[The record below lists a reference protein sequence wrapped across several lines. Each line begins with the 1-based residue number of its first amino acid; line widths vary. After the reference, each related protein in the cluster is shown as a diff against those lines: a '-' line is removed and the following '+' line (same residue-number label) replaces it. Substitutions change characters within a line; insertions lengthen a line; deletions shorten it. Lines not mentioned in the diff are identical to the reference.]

1 MPATSTMPAPLR
13 AAIDAELAGL
23 TPSRTEAGARR
34 LSNRYL
40 ADHPADAPIVATDE
54 DVAAYLTT
62 RMPATFAAVSF
73 ALDQVRDAAPGL
85 APRSVLDLGS
95 GTGAATWAAW
105 DTFGDLERADLVDY
119 STPMLGAA
127 RRMLAA
133 SDLTV
138 TTSLGDAGA
147 ASRRAATAGEAE
159 TAGTGTPTHDLAV
172 AAFVL
177 SELTTAQRTAVVER
191 LTSAASQC
199 VLVVEP
205 GTPAGYRRILTVRA
219 ELIEAGWRIVAPCP
233 HEHVCPLAQGAGSA
247 AGSAAGAVAG
257 SDTTDWCHA
266 AVRLERTAAHRRA
279 KGGERSFEDEKLAY
293 VAAVPPRPSDD
304 SDRDPRLPLDLPAA
318 RVLRHP
324 QTRPGHIRLELCTS
338 DGAHESTTVTKRDKD
353 AFRAARKV
361 EWGQAWR
368 P

>member
-1 MPATSTMPAPLR
+1 MPAASTMPAPLR
-13 AAIDAELAGL
+13 TAIDAELAGL
-23 TPSRTEAGARR
+23 TSGRTEVSARR
-34 LSNRYL
+34 LSARYL
-40 ADHPADAPIVATDE
+40 ADRPADAPIVATDD

-73 ALDQVRDAAPGL
+73 ALDQVRDVVPDL
-85 APRSVLDLGS
+85 APRTLLDLGS

-105 DTFGDLERADLVDY
+105 DTFEDLERADLVDY
-119 STPMLGAA
+119 STPMLTAA

-133 SDLTV
+133 SDLAV

-147 ASRRAATAGEAE
+147 ASRRTAASPDAPGTEAGS
-159 TAGTGTPTHDLAV
+159 THDLAV

-191 LTSAASQC
+191 LTTAAAQC

-205 GTPAGYRRILTVRA
+205 GTPAGYGRILTVRA
-219 ELIEAGWRIVAPCP
+219 ELIAAGWRIVAPCP
-233 HEHVCPLAQGAGSA
+233 HEHVCPLAQGTG
-247 AGSAAGAVAG
+247 AG

-293 VAAVPPRPSDD
+293 VAAVPPPRSSADD
-304 SDRDPRLPLDLPAA
+304 ADPALDLPAA

-353 AFRAARKV
+353 AFRAARKI

>member
-1 MPATSTMPAPLR
+1 MPAASTMPAALR
-13 AAIDAELAGL
+13 TAIDAELDGL
-23 TPSRTEAGARR
+23 ASARTGASARR
-34 LSNRYL
+34 LSTRYL
-40 ADHPADAPIVATDE
+40 ADRPADAPIVATAD

-73 ALDQVRDAAPGL
+73 ALEQVRDVVPAL
-85 APRSVLDLGS
+85 APRTLLDLGC

-105 DTFGDLERADLVDY
+105 DAFDGLERADLVDY
-119 STPMLGAA
+119 SAPMLTAA
-127 RRMLAA
+127 GRMLAV
-133 SDLTV
+133 SDLAV

-147 ASRRAATAGEAE
+147 GPSPDA
-159 TAGTGTPTHDLAV
+159 THDLAV

-177 SELTTAQRTAVVER
+177 SELTTAQRTAIVKR
-191 LTSAASQC
+191 LTTAASQC

-205 GTPAGYRRILTVRA
+205 GTPAGYRRVLDVRA
-219 ELIEAGWRIVAPCP
+219 ELIAAGWRIVAPCP
-233 HEHVCPLAQGAGSA
+233 HEHVCPLARGGRTNDADGADA
-247 AGSAAGAVAG
+247 ADDADGADGA
-257 SDTTDWCHA
+257 DWCHA

-293 VAAVPPRPSDD
+293 VAAVPPPRPDD
-304 SDRDPRLPLDLPAA
+304 GGTSAVDPSLDLPAA

-338 DGAHESTTVTKRDKD
+338 EGTHESATVTKRDRD

-368 P
+368 G

>member
-1 MPATSTMPAPLR
+1 VPATSTMPAPLR

-23 TPSRTEAGARR
+23 TPSRTEVGARR
-34 LSNRYL
+34 LSARYL
-40 ADHPADAPIVATDE
+40 ADRPADAPIVATAD

-105 DTFGDLERADLVDY
+105 DTFGDLERADLIDY
-119 STPMLGAA
+119 STPMLSAA
-127 RRMLAA
+127 RRMLAT
-133 SDLTV
+133 SDLAV

-147 ASRRAATAGEAE
+147 TA
-159 TAGTGTPTHDLAV
+159 TGTPTHDLAV

-199 VLVVEP
+199 ALVVEP
-205 GTPAGYRRILTVRA
+205 GTPAGYRRILAVRA
-219 ELIEAGWRIVAPCP
+219 ELIGAGWRIVAPCP
-233 HEHVCPLAQGAGSA
+233 HEHVCPLAQGAG
-247 AGSAAGAVAG
+247 GGG

-293 VAAVPPRPSDD
+293 VAAVPPRSVDD
-304 SDRDPRLPLDLPAA
+304 NADSALDVPAA

-338 DGAHESTTVTKRDKD
+338 EGAHESATVTKRDKD

-368 P
+368 E